1 MHSKSSESLLWDC
14 DVSCR
19 QLSRS
24 EIDAFEAYITDW
36 FKDHVRMRPKY
47 EWYRAVDT
55 ALVAERIRNGS
66 VRHLLIDETYVL
78 VYDVGSPWYSRE
90 VMIEEMLVV
99 RLATGTG
106 TIDGVVSVLVALAA
120 VHGAQGIAAGNSLA
134 RYPRALE
141 RLYTRR
147 GFQASGTTF
156 YRRT

>member
-1 MHSKSSESLLWDC
+1 MPSKSSENLLWDC
-14 DVSCR
+14 DVPVR
-19 QLSRS
+19 VLSWS
-24 EIDAFEAYITDW
+24 EIDEFETYITDW
-36 FKDHVRMRPKY
+36 FKDHVRIRPEY

-66 VRHLLIDETYVL
+66 VRHFLVDETYVL
-78 VYDVGSPWYSRE
+78 VYDVGSPWYSWE
-90 VMIEEMLVV
+90 TMIEEMLVV

-120 VHGAQGIAAGNSLA
+120 VHGAQGIVVGNSLA

-141 RLYTRR
+141 RLYTRH